1 MGEENS
7 TSRTCKPSKTFKAK
21 CSHMVKKQRAKFY
34 ILGRCLAMLVC
45 GRDRDRD
52 RDRDRIVI

>member
-1 MGEENS
+1 MGEEIS

-52 RDRDRIVI
+52 RDRNLI